1 MRAGRQGRRT
11 ASVFGFPKTYFRGRH
26 RAPSFSR
33 VSCFNPKPSRIANG
47 TANGYCLSGIF
58 DPEDDAEELDPC
70 RNQPIPTR
78 GRTHK
83 SRIVNETYEITI
95 FTVDYI
101 FKECRQRKLPGV
113 NDTGEKRYVA
123 RFYVSQTAI
132 SGHFLLRNRHPR
144 YMAEKKN
151 KQQFIN
157 CQTLTNDKNIT
168 WTYSLSALCI
178 NIFQLF
184 FFS

>member
-1 MRAGRQGRRT
+1 
-11 ASVFGFPKTYFRGRH
+11 
-26 RAPSFSR
+26 

-47 TANGYCLSGIF
+47 TATGYCLSGII

-70 RNQPIPTR
+70 RNQPIPTQE
-78 GRTHK
+78 RTHK

-144 YMAEKKN
+144 YMAERRAN
-151 KQQFIN
+151 N
-157 CQTLTNDKNIT
+157 NSLTVKHLQMIKT
-168 WTYSLSALCI
+168 
-178 NIFQLF
+178 
-184 FFS
+184 